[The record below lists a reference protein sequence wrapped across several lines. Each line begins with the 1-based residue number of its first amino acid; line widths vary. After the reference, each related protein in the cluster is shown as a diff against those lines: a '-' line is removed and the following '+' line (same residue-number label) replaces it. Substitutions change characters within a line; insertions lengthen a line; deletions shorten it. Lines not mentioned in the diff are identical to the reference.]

1 VTEPARGEIWWGE
14 VSDAGRRPYLVLTRD
29 VAIPVLRRVVVA
41 PLTRTIRGIPSEVR
55 LGPAEGLE
63 VECVASMDN
72 ILTLSKSLLVSRV
85 GVLATQRRHE
95 LCEALCAAVD
105 C

>member
-1 VTEPARGEIWWGE
+1 
-14 VSDAGRRPYLVLTRD
+14 
-29 VAIPVLRRVVVA
+29 
-41 PLTRTIRGIPSEVR
+41 VR

-95 LCEALCAAVD
+95 LCEALRAAVD